1 MALTLLEVT
10 NASYKTTRAAD
21 QQCGALLARLGF
33 KVRYLPARLAI
44 ARSLALPSPPPLLS
58 EDDEDESAS
67 SIRGQQLFGDGSG
80 PATWLALITQR
91 SGETGLTR
99 KYFQALVAAHWKRG
113 AELLT
118 LDWEEAGGD
127 FATFI
132 AQLAEKASL
141 HGGAAGNDD
150 AAFTSATFAG
160 DAIKLPIGEVGTD
173 VQTQDRIYFP
183 LNAAGGSPHMAIMG
197 GAGSGKTRTAVFM
210 LKQLREQADVPI
222 LAFDFKG
229 DLADNLAPEIGAN
242 VLRPPRTPIP
252 LNVLHIQNTD
262 ETSLREAAGR
272 IRESI
277 ARVKTTKIG
286 GLQSEALRE
295 AVLSVLRLASRGIS
309 SGVGNVL
316 GIGDVA
322 DALEAEYQRRQRKPD
337 ELTATLNE
345 LTQFQLFEPSMSP
358 SEFFSRSWVVC
369 LPQDG
374 TAETKRLV
382 INLTLDALDR
392 WLNSQPDAP
401 MVEGRRALRHVC
413 MLDEAHV
420 ILSTRLPALGNLARM
435 SRSKGGVLML
445 VSQSPDDFEGD
456 DEGYL
461 DNMGLTLGFNTQAK
475 PGATRAIFGQGS
487 SLVDLP
493 VGQALSRVRV
503 DAKTRR
509 IRAWE

>member
-10 NASYKTTRAAD
+10 NASYKTTRVAD
-21 QQCGALLARLGF
+21 QQCTELLGRLGF

-44 ARSLALPSPPPLLS
+44 ARSLALPSSPPSLS
-58 EDDEDESAS
+58 EDDEEETAA
-67 SIRGQQLFGDGSG
+67 SIRGQQLFGDGSD

-91 SGETGLTR
+91 SGETDLSR
-99 KYFQALVAAHWKRG
+99 KQFQSLVAAHWKRG

-118 LDWEEAGGD
+118 RDWEEAGGE
-127 FATFI
+127 FASFI
-132 AQLAEKASL
+132 AGLAERASL
-141 HGGAAGNDD
+141 GGNEGSGDLGR
-150 AAFTSATFAG
+150 FPTGTFAA
-160 DAIKLPIGEVGTD
+160 DAITLPIGEVALD
-173 VQTQDRIYFP
+173 VQSQERVFFP

-210 LKQLREQADVPI
+210 LKKLREQADVPI

-229 DLADNLAPEIGAN
+229 DLADNLSASIGAE
-242 VLRPPRTPIP
+242 VLHPPRIPIP
-252 LNVLHIQNTD
+252 LNVLHTQQTD

-277 ARVKTTKIG
+277 ARVKTTKLG
-286 GLQSEALRE
+286 GIQSEALRE
-295 AVLSVLRLASRGIS
+295 AVLSVLRMASRGKAMGMGS
-309 SGVGNVL
+309 VV

-322 DALEAEYQRRQRKPD
+322 DALEAEYQQRQRKPD

-345 LTQFQLFEPSMSP
+345 LTQFQLFEPTMSP
-358 SEFFSRSWVVC
+358 SEFFGRSWIIR

-392 WLNSQPDAP
+392 WLNAQPDAP
-401 MVEGRRALRHVC
+401 MVEGRRALRHIC

-420 ILSTRLPALGNLARM
+420 ILSTRLPALASLARM

-475 PGATRAIFGQGS
+475 PGATRAIFGQGA

-509 IRAWE
+509 IIAWE